1 LGVGVELAQMNLGQN
16 LANDI
21 DGTTRVLAIAN
32 VLREILAEA
41 KLTVAVWVF
50 INRTEGVNDGES
62 YR

>member
-1 LGVGVELAQMNLGQN
+1 MNLGQN

-41 KLTVAVWVF
+41 KLTVTQTIVDQAPILLRF
-50 INRTEGVNDGES
+50 GFSSTGQKE
-62 YR
+62 